1 MTYREEVMRTAAISL
16 DTSNEETK
24 YSLGGMGL
32 SGEAGEVTDLLK
44 KYIHHNDPKNP
55 KPLNKEK
62 LIEELGDVRWY
73 MEYLALVAGFTMEDI
88 EKANISKLRI
98 RYPKG
103 FTPDDAI
110 KRVDQQSQAV

>member
-1 MTYREEVMRTAAISL
+1 MTYREEVMRTAAVSL
-16 DTSNEETK
+16 ETGSEESK

-44 KYIHHNDPKNP
+44 KYVHHNDKENP

-73 MEYLALVAGFTMEDI
+73 IEYIALAAGFTIEDI
-88 EKANISKLRI
+88 EKANVAKLRK
-98 RYPKG
+98 RYPNG
-103 FTPDDAI
+103 FNSEDAI